1 MLDISAT
8 LKAKSD
14 QLNAEDLLGG
24 PIVVRIERVQLVQGD
39 QPVAVHITGHKPWKP
54 CKTQRRLLAR
64 LMGVDASK
72 WAGRWMELHN
82 DPSVTWAGEAVG
94 GIRLRALSGIPGPV
108 TVSLAVSK
116 RKRKP
121 HTVVPLDPPDEARQ
135 QNVPPLDDVLAG
147 ADIDPAHFDRYMRAN
162 GSRDRS
168 AMSEDQ
174 RTRAAAW
181 LMHPKAVA
189 KVKDWAPTAAD
200 PIDVGRGQA
209 ANPSAAFTQRI
220 DAEPAR

>member
-39 QPVAVHITGHKPWKP
+39 QPVAVHITDHKPWKP

-72 WAGRWMELHN
+72 WAGRWMELYN
-82 DPSVTWAGEAVG
+82 EPSVTWAGEEVG
-94 GIRLRALSGIPGPV
+94 GIRLRALSGIPGPQ

-121 HTVVPLDPPDEARQ
+121 HTVVPLDPPNEARAQ
-135 QNVPPLDDVLAG
+135 DVPPLDDVLDLEGIA
-147 ADIDPAHFDRYMRAN
+147 PEHFDAYMRAN

-174 RTRAAAW
+174 RARAAAW
-181 LMHPKAVA
+181 LMGGEAA
-189 KVKDWAPTAAD
+189 DKVRAWKPDITSD
-200 PIDVGRGQA
+200 PIDVGRGHAPKPSSLFGA
-209 ANPSAAFTQRI
+209 ASDPMSV
-220 DAEPAR
+220 